1 MRPGLSSIRRAE
13 PCPGIDPQ
21 APPAGSAGDLFRDS
35 ITNADSDTGGDAR
48 GDARSSALPHCE
60 VYSMNDNE
68 QDPNDAQGERND
80 NETILMALDQISQTI
95 DVMTSVV
102 GRLRHFVQE
111 QEMAEE
117 VEVREAMRPGR
128 TLH

>member
-1 MRPGLSSIRRAE
+1 
-13 PCPGIDPQ
+13 
-21 APPAGSAGDLFRDS
+21 
-35 ITNADSDTGGDAR
+35 
-48 GDARSSALPHCE
+48 
-60 VYSMNDNE
+60 MNDKEFDQKQEPE
-68 QDPNDAQGERND
+68 QEPEQND

-111 QEMAEE
+111 QEITEDM
-117 VEVREAMRPGR
+117 EVRDAMRPGR